1 MRSARSNRLGFC
13 WKSGIVARTVMAWLT
28 GAAGLR
34 SSSTDAASCRSTPRS
49 NANGRTSPDTSES
62 WALVRLPVPGEKYV
76 QGFADQMRRE
86 ISRRD
91 HRRAGPLLALRGRTI
106 DAGPPGCDCAATSI
120 WSVVP
125 TTTDGVRWPWP
136 GGHGRHLDSAGGDR
150 QLGHAIVIGL
160 PAGTVIRGART
171 VSPRLV
177 VHAVGVPG
185 SRARRLACERV
196 EPGAEAV
203 GLRRGRIAVALRCC
217 SARARR

>member
-28 GAAGLR
+28 GAAG
-34 SSSTDAASCRSTPRS
+34 CGPPR
-49 NANGRTSPDTSES
+49 R
-62 WALVRLPVPGEKYV
+62 
-76 QGFADQMRRE
+76 MRP
-86 ISRRD
+86 
-91 HRRAGPLLALRGRTI
+91 RAGPRRGRTRTG
-106 DAGPPGCDCAATSI
+106 AHRRTPQNPGRWSGYRFLGRSTSRDLPIRCAARSHVEIIAALARYSPFEGGPSMLDRRDATAPLPRSGPLSRPRPTASDGPGQVVMADTSTRPAAI
-120 WSVVP
+120 DSLATP
-125 TTTDGVRWPWP
+125 SSSACRRNRHPWCT
-136 GGHGRHLDSAGGDR
+136 HR
-150 QLGHAIVIGL
+150 
-160 PAGTVIRGART
+160 
-171 VSPRLV
+171 VSPLV